1 MQLVT
6 STDLYQRAKDAF
18 LQVCDAEPADRIELL
33 ERICA
38 GDEVLRAEV
47 LSLLSHDLDDG
58 AFGDHLPPGSKLG
71 EFEIVRVLG
80 EGAMGV
86 VYEARQAHPERMV
99 ALKVVRGGAASASLR
114 RRFEHESA
122 ALARLQHPGI
132 AAVYEAGFDRATGA
146 PFFAMELVD
155 GKPLTIHAAAL
166 RTPERV
172 ELLAQVAEAVH
183 HAHQRGVI
191 HRDLKP
197 GNVLVDE
204 QGRPRVLDFG
214 IARLTADDGT
224 AATIR
229 TLPGQVVGT
238 LAYMSPEQAAGDADA
253 IDVRTDIYAL
263 GAVGYELLSGELP
276 LPVREKSLP
285 AALSAIQH
293 DEPRRLGTLEKRLRG
308 DLETIISTALEKD
321 ASRRYPSAAAMA
333 DDLRRSLRDEPITA
347 RPATTLYQLRK
358 FAKRRKGPVFA
369 GSVVVA
375 MLVIASVVSVAF
387 GIHAQQQR
395 DLAEQRLFDVRALAN
410 TMLFDLHDLIEPLPG
425 AVEARRRLVQ
435 TGLEYLDRLA
445 QDAGDDAELL
455 EELAEAYFR
464 IGDIQGNPRRAN
476 LGDAEAALDSYA
488 RSIELRRRL
497 ARSAPSEASTIA
509 LSRTELAIAETL
521 TSTPRADESAD
532 FASRTLETL
541 GDLESNEADEVR
553 VLAEQRLGTAMLNR
567 GQPDEALEHFSR
579 ALGASERLASDGDPV
594 QVRRLTIGLNE
605 MGLTLARLGRADE
618 ALPYLERSESLRAR
632 AAEANPGSIRAQRD
646 LALVQHRL
654 GDVRG
659 DLGELDEAVRLYASA
674 RDALAGIARAD
685 PNDARAHFD
694 WSVAEEKYANALLR
708 VDRVEDAKQGYANSR
723 DLRTD
728 LADANPAN
736 RLYRMASAISIERV
750 AHSDRLLG
758 NHDSARS
765 GFQQAMAIARS
776 GLDENP
782 NDVRLWTVLG
792 ISQLGMG
799 QSHLDAPDAS
809 DTSDA
814 KRWLTESRG
823 TLEQMDSRG
832 ITPTRS
838 TLSFEAIDALLA
850 RCG

>member
-1 MQLVT
+1 MT
-6 STDLYQRAKDAF
+6 NDSLYQRAKEAF
-18 LQVCDAEPADRIELL
+18 LRVCDAEPAERVALL
-33 ERICA
+33 EQICE
-38 GDEVLRAEV
+38 GDEALRAEV

-58 AFGDHLPPGSKLG
+58 AFGDHLPPGSTLG
-71 EFEIVRVLG
+71 DFEVVRVLG

-146 PFFAMELVD
+146 PFFAMELVQ
-155 GKPLTIHAAAL
+155 GQPLTAHASELSL
-166 RTPERV
+166 RQRV
-172 ELLAQVAEAVH
+172 ELLAQIADAVH

-197 GNVLVDE
+197 GNILVDQ

-238 LAYMSPEQAAGDADA
+238 LAYMSPEQASGDAAA

-263 GAVGYELLSGELP
+263 GAVGYELLSAQLP
-276 LPVREKSLP
+276 LGVQDKPLA
-285 AALSAIQH
+285 AALAAIQH
-293 DEPRRLGTLEKRLRG
+293 EEPRRLGTLDKRLRG

-321 ASRRYPSAAAMA
+321 ASRRYPSAAALA
-333 DDLRRSLRDEPITA
+333 DDLRRWLRDEPIAA

-358 FAKRRKGPVFA
+358 FAKRRKGPVIA
-369 GSVVVA
+369 GGVIAA
-375 MLVIASVVSVAF
+375 MLVVASIVSVAF
-387 GIHAQQQR
+387 GVHAQRQR
-395 DLAEQRLFDVRALAN
+395 TLAEQRLVDVRALAN

-425 AVEARRRLVQ
+425 AIEARRRLVR

-445 QDAGDDAELL
+445 QDAGDNLELL

-476 LGDAEAALDSYA
+476 LGDAEAALASYA
-488 RSIELRRRL
+488 TSIDLRRRL
-497 ARSAPSEASTIA
+497 AEAVPLEASTIA
-509 LSRTELAIAETL
+509 LARTELAIAETL
-521 TSTPRADESAD
+521 TSTPRADESAEY
-532 FASRTLETL
+532 AQRTLDTLDGLET
-541 GDLESNEADEVR
+541 NAADEVR
-553 VLAEQRLGTAMLNR
+553 LLAEQRLGTAMLNR
-567 GQPDEALEHFSR
+567 GQPDEALDHFSR
-579 ALGASERLASDGDPV
+579 ALEASERLAAGGDPV
-594 QVRRLTIGLNE
+594 LVRRLTIGLNE

-618 ALPYLERSESLRAR
+618 ALPYLERSASLRAT
-632 AAEANPGSIRAQRD
+632 AAEANPESVRAQRD

-659 DLGELDEAVRLYASA
+659 DLGEKDEAVRLYASA
-674 RDALAGIARAD
+674 RDALADIAQVDAS
-685 PNDARAHFD
+685 DARAHFD
-694 WSVAEEKYANALLR
+694 WSVAEEKLANAQLR
-708 VDRVEDAKQGYANSR
+708 VDRIEEAKQGFANAR

-728 LADANPAN
+728 LADANPEN
-736 RLYRMASAISIERV
+736 RLYRMASAIAIERV
-750 AHSDRLLG
+750 AHCDRLRG
-758 NHDSARS
+758 NHDAARL
-765 GFQQAMAIARS
+765 GFHDAMAIARA
-776 GLDENP
+776 GLEDNP
-782 NDVRLWTVLG
+782 SDVRLWTVLG
-792 ISQLGMG
+792 ISQRGLGE
-799 QSHLDAPDAS
+799 SFLDADDAS
-809 DTSDA
+809 A
-814 KRWLTESRG
+814 GEARRWLNEARATLDDMAARG
-823 TLEQMDSRG
+823 M
-832 ITPTRS
+832 TPTRS
-838 TLSFEAIDALLA
+838 TLSAEAIDALLL

>member
-1 MQLVT
+1 MT
-6 STDLYQRAKDAF
+6 SESLYQRAKDAF
-18 LQVCDAEPADRIELL
+18 LRVCDAEPAERVALL
-33 ERICA
+33 EEICA
-38 GDEVLRAEV
+38 GDEALRAEV

-58 AFGDHLPPGSKLG
+58 AFGDHLPPGSTLG
-71 EFEIVRVLG
+71 DFEVVRVLG

-146 PFFAMELVD
+146 PFFAMELVQ
-155 GKPLTIHAAAL
+155 GRPLTAHAAELSLAQ
-166 RTPERV
+166 RV
-172 ELLAQVAEAVH
+172 ELLAQVADAVH

-197 GNVLVDE
+197 GNILVDQ

-238 LAYMSPEQAAGDADA
+238 LAYMSPEQASGDAAA

-263 GAVGYELLSGELP
+263 GAVGYELLSGQLP
-276 LPVREKSLP
+276 LAVRDMPLA
-285 AALSAIQH
+285 AALGAIQD
-293 DEPRRLGTLEKRLRG
+293 DEPRRLGTLDKRLRG

-321 ASRRYPSAAAMA
+321 ASRRYPSAAALA
-333 DDLRRSLRDEPITA
+333 DDLRRWLRDEPITA

-358 FAKRRKGPVFA
+358 FAKRRKGPVITGGVIA
-369 GSVVVA
+369 A
-375 MLVIASVVSVAF
+375 MLVVASIVSVAF
-387 GIHAQQQR
+387 GVHAQRQR
-395 DLAEQRLFDVRALAN
+395 TLAEQRLVDVRALAN

-425 AVEARRRLVQ
+425 AIEARRRLVR

-445 QDAGDDAELL
+445 QDAGKNPELL

-476 LGDAEAALDSYA
+476 LGDAEAALASYA
-488 RSIELRRRL
+488 TSIDLRRRL
-497 ARSAPSEASTIA
+497 AEAVPSEASTIA
-509 LSRTELAIAETL
+509 LARTELAIAETL

-532 FASRTLETL
+532 YAQRTLDTLDGLET
-541 GDLESNEADEVR
+541 NAADEVR
-553 VLAEQRLGTAMLNR
+553 LLAEQRLGTAMLNR

-579 ALGASERLASDGDPV
+579 ALEASERLAAGGDPV
-594 QVRRLTIGLNE
+594 LVRRLTIGLNE

-618 ALPYLERSESLRAR
+618 ALPYLERSESLRAA
-632 AAEANPGSIRAQRD
+632 AAEANPGSVRAQRD

-659 DLGELDEAVRLYASA
+659 DMGEKDEAVRLYASA
-674 RDALAGIARAD
+674 RDALAGIAQAD
-685 PNDARAHFD
+685 SSDARAHFD
-694 WSVAEEKYANALLR
+694 WSVAEEKLANAQLR
-708 VDRVEDAKQGYANSR
+708 VDRIEEAKQGFANAR
-723 DLRTD
+723 DLRTN
-728 LADANPAN
+728 LADANPEN
-736 RLYRMASAISIERV
+736 RLYRMASAIAIERV
-750 AHSDRLLG
+750 AHCDRLRG
-758 NHDSARS
+758 NHDAARL
-765 GFQQAMAIARS
+765 GFHDAMAIARD
-776 GLDENP
+776 GLEDNP
-782 NDVRLWTVLG
+782 SDVRLWTVLG
-792 ISQLGMG
+792 ISQRGLGE
-799 QSHLDAPDAS
+799 SFLDADDANAE
-809 DTSDA
+809 DA
-814 KRWLTESRG
+814 RRWLNEARATLDDMAARG
-823 TLEQMDSRG
+823 M
-832 ITPTRS
+832 TPTRS
-838 TLSFEAIDALLA
+838 TLSAEVIDALLL